1 MMEEYVVVHED
12 DVSSTECAD
21 ILFNGLNEEAKRIK
35 GQNPMGTFCF
45 SIKNSK
51 NEISGGITGITYYGC
66 LYIDMLWI
74 DTVLRGKGWG
84 TQLMQSAETHGRK
97 QGCRFTTVTT
107 MDWEA
112 LPFYQKLGYAI
123 EFVREGY
130 ENNSTMYFLRKDL

>member
-1 MMEEYVVVHED
+1 MMEEYVVAHED

-21 ILFNGLNEEAKRIK
+21 ILLNGLNEEAKRIK
-35 GQNPMGTFCF
+35 GQNPMRTFCF

-84 TQLMQSAETHGRK
+84 TQLMQA
-97 QGCRFTTVTT
+97 V
-107 MDWEA
+107 DA
-112 LPFYQKLGYAI
+112 LAQERGVKKISLDYWTFNEPAAQFFAKNGYKPYNI
-123 EFVREGY
+123 KIWKEV
-130 ENNSTMYFLRKDL
+130 